1 MRYGKRVREPTRI
14 GQYEVHE
21 AIASGGMATVHFGRF
36 AGPGGFARTVAVKRM
51 HAHLCHDPEFVAMF
65 VDEARLVARI
75 RHPNV
80 VATLD
85 VLAAAG
91 ELLIVMEYVHGEPL
105 ARLAHLVLE
114 RKARF
119 PPPIASAILCDVLAG
134 LDAAHDATDE
144 RGEALGIVHRDVSPE
159 NILVGLDGSAR
170 VLDFGVAKAIGRLQ
184 VTREGQVKGK
194 IAYMAPEQVR
204 GGPLDRRTDVYAASV
219 VLWELLTGRQLFG
232 GMRDGERIE
241 RILFGAVDAP
251 AAIDPHVPEG
261 LNDVVLRGLA
271 RDPTG
276 RFPTA
281 RDMARAL
288 REVVRPASTSEVT
301 DWVEATAGGTLAERA
316 ATLAA
321 IDRDHGVRDDPGG
334 ARPRWRRPGRPVRPA
349 SGRAAHRRR
358 ARSVPCGPAAGAG
371 SKGAAPP
378 GGDGPRHRRGR
389 RRGQRARRAA
399 RAAARAPIGLRAWT
413 PRRPGCQQRLRRR
426 PRPDRPHRR
435 PWFPSLLRRRALRPA
450 SRRRRCPRARSED
463 LRASTAIPL
472 TGPTRTEH
480 ASTRCSACDLKRRRG
495 SVRVAGSITV
505 FGSFTCKRRGES
517 AHAGSGA

>member
-1 MRYGKRVREPTRI
+1 VRYGKRVREPTRI

-51 HAHLCHDPEFVAMF
+51 HAHLCNTPEFVAMF

-80 VATLD
+80 VGTLD
-85 VLAAAG
+85 VLAAG
-91 ELLIVMEYVHGEPL
+91 VELLIVMEYVHGEPL
-105 ARLAHLVLE
+105 ARLAHTVLE

-119 PPPIASAILCDVLAG
+119 PPPIASAILCDVLVG
-134 LDAAHDATDE
+134 LDAAHDATDD

-204 GGPLDRRTDVYAASV
+204 GGALDRRTDVYAASV
-219 VLWELLTGRQLFG
+219 VLWELLTGQRLFG

-251 AAIDPHVPEG
+251 AAIAPHVPEG

-288 REVVRPASTSEVT
+288 REAVRPASTSEVT
-301 DWVEATAGGTLAERA
+301 DWVEAMAGGTLAERA

-321 IDRDHGVRDDPGG
+321 IDRDHGVRSDPGGPRPDRSAPAVLSDRQPVVLHTDVERARSHAVPRQAADRRAQLRRAGTVLVTAAIVGAVSALAARPSGG
-334 ARPRWRRPGRPVRPA
+334 ARPDRTQSVEATEAGLQAPGAQAPASAQPPPPPPVPEPLAAPSAAPRKPAPSPPARPERRPLRID
-349 SGRAAHRRR
+349 
-358 ARSVPCGPAAGAG
+358 CD
-371 SKGAAPP
+371 PP
-378 GGDGPRHRRGR
+378 YRTDADG
-389 RRGQRARRAA
+389 
-399 RAAARAPIGLRAWT
+399 
-413 PRRPGCQQRLRRR
+413 
-426 PRPDRPHRR
+426 
-435 PWFPSLLRRRALRPA
+435 
-450 SRRRRCPRARSED
+450 
-463 LRASTAIPL
+463 
-472 TGPTRTEH
+472 TRIYKMQ
-480 ASTRCSACDLKRRRG
+480 CL
-495 SVRVAGSITV
+495 
-505 FGSFTCKRRGES
+505 
-517 AHAGSGA
+517 